1 MSLIRTSRYAWQTL
15 ISCNPW
21 GLGLQLVYCICLVLL
36 FGLCAVSTS
45 HAQSN
50 EAETRVTAID
60 MIGRDLVILL
70 NQLIEGER
78 DPTKRLP
85 LIPVLDKANM
95 AVKRSPIFLQAQANV
110 REVTGQRN
118 EALAALFPRV
128 SGSIGSGSANN
139 SSITGSYAGKAS
151 QQSLS
156 VSQLL
161 YDFGAS
167 WSGLTAAEKRQASSL
182 LRIESQRSELTLQV
196 IKVFYETQRALLQV
210 RLARENLQARRSFV
224 NFIRERADLGA
235 SSSADV
241 VRAESRVAEALEIL
255 ASSLQ
260 ALSQAQAN
268 YRQYYDAEAEP
279 YILPKEI
286 STENIDL
293 NQLDVYVRGHPATL
307 AAELDLAAA
316 NADVEAAKARL
327 IGGIYAE
334 VSRSKSQGPGA
345 LLFSENYS
353 SNVVVRGEIYSGGAQ
368 SARLEQSLAKRE
380 KSAMELDRIRQEQL
394 RVLREAFA
402 EYNGQLASVSARML
416 VFKGAEDSY
425 AISKD
430 LYAFSRSSL
439 FEVLKSQEDLYNAG
453 QRLIDSIINRAMAK
467 YKLLHAA
474 QRLNQE
480 VAPKS

>member
-1 MSLIRTSRYAWQTL
+1 MQA
-15 ISCNPW
+15 
-21 GLGLQLVYCICLVLL
+21 
-36 FGLCAVSTS
+36 
-45 HAQSN
+45 N

-60 MIGRDLVILL
+60 MIGRDLVLLL

-85 LIPVLDKANM
+85 LAPVLDKASQ
-95 AVKRSPIFLQAQANV
+95 AVQRSPIFLQSQANV
-110 REVTGQRN
+110 REVMGQRK
-118 EALAALFPRV
+118 EAMSALFPRI
-128 SGSIGSGSANN
+128 SGSMGSGRADN
-139 SSITGSYAGKAS
+139 SSNTGSFGGAAS
-151 QQSLS
+151 QKSLS

-167 WSGLTAAEKRQASSL
+167 WSGLSAAEKRQASSL
-182 LRIESQRSELTLQV
+182 LRIETQRSELTLQV
-196 IKVFYETQRALLQV
+196 VKVFYETQRSLLQV

-286 STENIDL
+286 STEDLDL
-293 NQLDVYVRGHPATL
+293 NKLDIYVQGHPATL
-307 AAELDLAAA
+307 AAQLDLEAATF
-316 NADVEAAKARL
+316 DVEAARARL

-334 VSRSKSQGPGA
+334 ISRSKSQGPGS
-345 LLFSENYS
+345 LLFSDNYS
-353 SNVVVRGEIYSGGAQ
+353 SNVVVRAELYSGGAQ

-380 KSAMELDRIRQEQL
+380 KTAMELDRIRQEQF
-394 RVLREAFA
+394 RILRESFA

-480 VAPKS
+480 IAPKS

>member
-1 MSLIRTSRYAWQTL
+1 MQA
-15 ISCNPW
+15 
-21 GLGLQLVYCICLVLL
+21 
-36 FGLCAVSTS
+36 
-45 HAQSN
+45 N

-60 MIGRDLVILL
+60 MIGRDLVLLL

-85 LIPVLDKANM
+85 LTPMLDKANQ
-95 AVKRSPIFLQAQANV
+95 AVQRSPIFLQAQATV

-118 EALAALFPRV
+118 EALSALLPRV
-128 SGSIGSGSANN
+128 SGSMGSGKADSASN
-139 SSITGSYAGKAS
+139 TGSFTGAS
-151 QQSLS
+151 SQKSLS
-156 VSQLL
+156 LSQLL

-167 WSGLTAAEKRQASSL
+167 WSSLTAAEKRQASSL
-182 LRIESQRSELTLQV
+182 IRIESQRSELTLQV
-196 IKVFYETQRALLQV
+196 VKVFYETQRALLQV

-268 YRQYYDAEAEP
+268 YRQYYDTEAEP

-286 STENIDL
+286 STEDIDL
-293 NQLDVYVRGHPATL
+293 NKLDIYVQGHPATL
-307 AAELDLAAA
+307 AAQLDLDAA
-316 NADVEAAKARL
+316 NLDVDAAKARL

-334 VSRSKSQGPGA
+334 VSRSKSQGPGS

-353 SNVVVRGEIYSGGAQ
+353 SNVVVRAELYSGGAQ
-368 SARLEQSLAKRE
+368 TARLEQSLAKRE
-380 KSAMELDRIRQEQL
+380 KSAMELDRVRQEQL
-394 RVLREAFA
+394 RILREAFA